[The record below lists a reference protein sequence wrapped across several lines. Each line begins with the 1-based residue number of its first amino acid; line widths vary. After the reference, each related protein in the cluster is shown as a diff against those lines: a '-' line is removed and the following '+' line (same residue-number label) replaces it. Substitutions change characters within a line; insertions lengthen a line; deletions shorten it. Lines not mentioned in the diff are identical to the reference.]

1 VVPQLLLVEKSTKP
15 AEIQNAIRIKYNTQI
30 DYQAAHKVKHA
41 LLEDTLEV
49 ERDLCTQLPAY
60 FRLLQLR
67 DPHTYTHLSLNQN
80 TGRFQRLFIC
90 PGASQYAFGY
100 CRPFIALDGTFLKTR
115 FIQTLLQAVTI
126 DANNQIFPLAYAVV
140 EAKIPLPGST

>member
-1 VVPQLLLVEKSTKP
+1 
-15 AEIQNAIRIKYNTQI
+15 
-30 DYQAAHKVKHA
+30 
-41 LLEDTLEV
+41 V
-49 ERDLCTQLPAY
+49 ERDLFTQLPAY

-67 DPHTYTHLSLNQN
+67 DPHAYTHLSLNQN

-90 PGASQYAFGY
+90 PGASQYVFGY

-126 DANNQIFPLAYAVV
+126 DANNKILPLAYAVV
-140 EAKIPLPGST
+140 ESENTSSWENFIAHLKAEIPRITSRTITSDRGKGLQQFLKLFYKQFKHTVVSI